1 MLRLLDIFAE
11 YPHFSITEAANMLG
25 IVKRTAERYVSE
37 LQKEGLLVKHGV
49 TRNVKWEVIFPSS
62 LTSEKKSPRF

>member
-25 IVKRTAERYVSE
+25 IVKRTTERYAAE
-37 LQKEGLLVKHGV
+37 LQKEGLLVRHGV
-49 TRNVKWEVIFPSS
+49 TRNARWEVISQSS
-62 LTSEKKSPRF
+62 STTEKKSPHR